1 MSQDHSTK
9 VLLQIK
15 DPNITDL
22 VVQEATNGSLQVLAK
37 LTYPVTVCAR
47 CGKRSMVKNGFKT
60 VHIRIPRISER
71 VTILNLKKQRFICK
85 NCGKSSLTTTTLV
98 KKHHQISENSL
109 HAIDLSLTEDRTMA
123 SIAAQYNVSTN
134 TISRRI
140 KLLGQGTQPA
150 FNGLPTMLCIDEF
163 RSTGKQM
170 SFIAVDAQTHD
181 IITILPGRKNADI
194 KDFFLNHYSKRHRDR
209 VTRVVMDFN
218 SQYQPA
224 IRTLFPHAKLVAD
237 NFHLVQMALR
247 SLNQTRVQ
255 LMKRFNPKSREYRVL
270 KYYWRLYLKGY
281 DSLEKRKPQWFAHLK
296 DRMTP
301 EQLVVAGLNLD
312 QQFRQTYQAAHAL
325 VKAFQKRDYR
335 SFKAALG
342 HVENVSPQLMTN
354 IKSFIKNRQLIKNMT
369 TGRLSNGPV
378 EGVNRKI
385 KQIKR
390 TAYGY
395 KNWQNFIYRIQ
406 IEFKIKIEKKNP
418 IRK

>member
-1 MSQDHSTK
+1 
-9 VLLQIK
+9 
-15 DPNITDL
+15 
-22 VVQEATNGSLQVLAK
+22 
-37 LTYPVTVCAR
+37 
-47 CGKRSMVKNGFKT
+47 
-60 VHIRIPRISER
+60 
-71 VTILNLKKQRFICK
+71 
-85 NCGKSSLTTTTLV
+85 
-98 KKHHQISENSL
+98 
-109 HAIDLSLTEDRTMA
+109 MA

-163 RSTGKQM
+163 RSTDKQM

-255 LMKRFNPKSREYRVL
+255 LMKRFNPQSREYRVL
-270 KYYWRLYLKGY
+270 KYYWRLYLKDY
-281 DSLEKRKPQWFAHLK
+281 DGLEKRKSQWFVYIK
-296 DRMTP
+296 NRMTQ